1 MKRNLITILTAAAL
15 VIIFVLLLFTFQ
27 VRKSQVAVVT
37 TFGQISGPPRE
48 PGLHLRWPWPIQQVY
63 KFDKRIQTFTDKFS
77 ENLTQDNINLIV
89 SVYVGWRISNAT
101 NFLNSFP
108 NGSIEAAQS
117 QLQSIVTSAKS
128 AVVGSNSLSEFVNA
142 DPGQLKFDQIQNE
155 IEQTVQAELQTN
167 NYGIHVDFLG
177 MARLGLPESVT
188 EAVFARMKSER
199 QVLISQARNEGQ
211 AEAIKIKAN
220 ADRQANETLASA
232 KAQAK
237 QIEGQGVAEA
247 AKTLPIFQENP
258 DLAVFMLRIK
268 ALQDSLNQKSL
279 LIFDQRTPPF
289 DLFNGVWTNTPTVN
303 LQKEAS
309 KKQPQASKDY

>member
-15 VIIFVLLLFTFQ
+15 VVIFVLLLFTFQ
-27 VRKSQVAVVT
+27 VRQSQVAVVT
-37 TFGQISGPPRE
+37 TFGRTIGVYQ

-63 KFDKRIQTFTDKFS
+63 KFDQRIQTFTDKFS
-77 ENLTQDNINLIV
+77 ENLTQDSINLLV
-89 SVYVGWRISNAT
+89 SVYVGWRISDAT

-128 AVVGSNSLSEFVNA
+128 AVVGSNTLSEFVNA
-142 DPGQLKFDQIQNE
+142 DPQQLKFDEIQNK
-155 IEQTVQAELQTN
+155 IEQTVQSELRTN
-167 NYGIHVDFLG
+167 NYGIHVEFLG
-177 MARLGLPESVT
+177 IAKLGLPESVT
-188 EAVFARMKSER
+188 EAVFSRMTSER
-199 QVLISQARNEGQ
+199 QVLVSQAKNEGQ

-220 ADRQANETLASA
+220 ADRQANETLANA
-232 KAQAK
+232 EAQAK

-258 DLAVFMLRIK
+258 ELAVFMLRIK
-268 ALQDSLNQKSL
+268 ALQDSLNQKSV

-289 DLFNGVWTNTPTVN
+289 DLFNGSWTN
-303 LQKEAS
+303 AS
-309 KKQPQASKDY
+309 SQ